1 MTTLS
6 AALTLLVLIQAA
18 AQPAVDP
25 RVQAIAPFAGNDVF
39 GILQVDLSRADLPG
53 LAARVLGD
61 SPPAVIA
68 DLKRNLQWSDSLR
81 QAGARE
87 VYFVFSMIDMPGQPF
102 VVVPLVGGADAARI
116 TRLFEGDGK
125 GPRLFGLHGC
135 GTLHNAVIAGT
146 PAALDRIRRTTVA
159 PPPELAAAFAAAG
172 GEDITA
178 RLLILPSA
186 DSRRVLEEMVPNFP
200 AELGDG
206 PITDLTHGMTWA
218 ALSLEVGAQP
228 SLRVVAESTDA
239 GAAKG
244 LERLIHHGVTF
255 LGQLPYLREL
265 MPELPRVLAD
275 VKPSVNNTRI
285 TMNVDAKQ
293 AASLIDSVSRPAR
306 QAAIRS
312 QCVNNEKQIGLA
324 IHNYIHRHDSFPPA
338 YTQDKAGKPLLS
350 WRVLILPYIEQ
361 DALYKEFHLD
371 EAWDSPHNKAL
382 IAKMPATYRCP
393 SENDDL
399 AGQGK
404 TRYLAPRGKATI
416 FPGTET
422 VKLRDV
428 TDGTSNTIMVIETG
442 DAKAVV
448 WTKPDDWEVDPEPST
463 AGVFSN
469 HTGVRGSGSDIG
481 YADGSVHFLYETIS
495 PRLLRALLTRNGGE
509 VISPDD
515 F

>member
-6 AALTLLVLIQAA
+6 TALTLLILSQAA
-18 AQPAVDP
+18 AQPAADP
-25 RVQAIAPFAGNDVF
+25 RVQAISPFVSSDVF
-39 GILQVDLSRADLPG
+39 GILEVDLSRADLQE

-61 SPPAVIA
+61 SPPRLIT
-68 DLKRNLQWSDSLR
+68 DLKKNLQWSDSLR

-87 VYFVFSMIDMPGQPF
+87 VYFVFSMIDMRGQPF

-135 GTLHNAVIAGT
+135 GTIHNAVIAGP
-146 PAALDRIRRTTVA
+146 PAALERVRAAAA
-159 PPPELAAAFAAAG
+159 PRPELAAALAAAG
-172 GEDITA
+172 GEGIA
-178 RLLILPSA
+178 VRLLFLPSA

-200 AELGDG
+200 AELGGG

-218 ALSLEVGAQP
+218 ALNLEVGAQP
-228 SLRVVAESTDA
+228 SLQLVAESTDA

-255 LGQLPYLREL
+255 LGQMPYLREL

-275 VKPSVNNTRI
+275 VKPIVNNTRI

-293 AASLIDSVSRPAR
+293 AASLLDSVSRPAR

-324 IHNYIHRHDSFPPA
+324 IHNYIARHDSFPPA

-382 IAKMPATYRCP
+382 IAKMPVTYRCP
-393 SENDDL
+393 GESDDL
-399 AGQGK
+399 ANQGR
-404 TRYLAPRGKATI
+404 TRYVTPRGKATI
-416 FPGTET
+416 FPGIQT
-422 VKLRDV
+422 VNLRDV

-442 DAKAVV
+442 DANAVV
-448 WTKPDDWEVDPEPST
+448 WTKPDDWEVDPEPNM
-463 AGVFSN
+463 AGVLSN
-469 HTGVRGSGSDIG
+469 HAGRVGTGSNFGF
-481 YADGSVHFLYETIS
+481 ADGSVRFLGEKIKPAT
-495 PRLLRALLTRNGGE
+495 LRALLSRNGGE
-509 VISPDD
+509 VISADD
-515 F
+515 Y